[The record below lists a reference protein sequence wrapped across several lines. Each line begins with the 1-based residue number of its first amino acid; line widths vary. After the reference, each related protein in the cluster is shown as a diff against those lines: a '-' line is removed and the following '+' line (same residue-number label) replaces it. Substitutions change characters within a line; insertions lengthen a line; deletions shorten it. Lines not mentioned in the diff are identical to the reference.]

1 MAKEFITCIHG
12 TLSKGCRTMPELA
25 SIVPFEGLR
34 HSTPTPLPPIY
45 SRPPWIPTDPLAPFP
60 PPHHTGRMLGG
71 GDLRSRICYSCS
83 VPPHKSLT
91 SCLFLI
97 FFLLRKKRSK
107 GLGLMLSELGTSC
120 HGKTATAKGYTKML
134 VTGGGGETMRQDFL
148 PRKGFLHAF
157 TKQPCK

>member
-1 MAKEFITCIHG
+1 MA
-12 TLSKGCRTMPELA
+12 LSAKDRLTMQKLA
-25 SIVPFEGLR
+25 SIVPFEGLH

-45 SRPPWIPTDPLAPFP
+45 FPPPWIPQQTGSAPFP
-60 PPHHTGRMLGG
+60 PPDHTGRKLGG
-71 GDLRSRICYSCS
+71 GDLCSRICYSCS

-120 HGKTATAKGYTKML
+120 HGKTATGKGYTKML
-134 VTGGGGETMRQDFL
+134 MTGGGGEMMRQDFL
-148 PRKGFLHAF
+148 PWKCFLKALPSSPA
-157 TKQPCK
+157 K